1 MVVLNAENI
10 SLPSVNK
17 KYNYNPKVGKLFL
30 AKEYREACKIL
41 KILMRKNCGVL
52 QAPYEVIINVETY
65 LDIDNFLKPLFDVM
79 QELEIIGNDRDII
92 RLEVNKK
99 PSKRGS
105 LNKLRVE
112 VNSYGKR

>member
-1 MVVLNAENI
+1 
-10 SLPSVNK
+10 
-17 KYNYNPKVGKLFL
+17 
-30 AKEYREACKIL
+30 
-41 KILMRKNCGVL
+41 
-52 QAPYEVIINVETY
+52 
-65 LDIDNFLKPLFDVM
+65 M

-99 PSKRGS
+99 PLKRGS